1 VDPKTHGHRERSL
14 DLWPEAIEA
23 VCRETTLFTR
33 VRVLRE
39 TTSTQDAAA
48 GLAPGTIVTAGRQV
62 AGRGRLGAAWADTG
76 EEGLAVTFILPSL
89 DAERLGMAAAV
100 ASAEAI
106 REGLPADAAA
116 RTGIKWPNDIVI
128 VRPDGGFGKL
138 CGVLVERSDRG
149 ALVGIGVNVR
159 QSAFPSAIAD
169 RAVSLAMLGASVDRL
184 EVLLRLV
191 RRMDRWVGASE
202 ASLSAGYRELDRTV
216 GLRLRFQTPSGPVE
230 GVVQACEPRRGL
242 VVRTQQGEVHL
253 PAATTRVD
261 PEPPEGR
268 STMHAS
274 CSAPPAS

>member
-1 VDPKTHGHRERSL
+1 MKSQGHRERSL

-23 VCRETTLFTR
+23 VCRETSHFTQ

-48 GLAPGTIVTAGRQV
+48 GLAPGAVVTAGRQV

-76 EEGLAVTFILPSL
+76 EEGLAVTFTLPPM
-89 DAERLGMAAAV
+89 DAERLGLAAAV

-106 REGLPADAAA
+106 RGTLPADAVA

-159 QSAFPSAIAD
+159 QSVFPTAIAH

-184 EVLLRLV
+184 AVLLALV
-191 RRMDRWVGASE
+191 RRMDRWIGTSD

-216 GLRLRFQTPSGPVE
+216 GLRLRFQTPAGPVE

-242 VVRTQQGEVHL
+242 RVLTQQGEVHL

-261 PEPPEGR
+261 PEPPE
-268 STMHAS
+268 S
-274 CSAPPAS
+274 